1 MQRPTGITIIAIVF
15 LILGVLSLLWSG
27 LVFGIGG
34 LGAMFGGLLGAEN
47 VAAASSAGAWSGF
60 LGILG
65 AVVQFAVAI
74 GLLSMKRWA
83 WFLAMIGVGL
93 SVLQGIAGLF
103 SGGPMAFMCG
113 VLGLIVPVAVLIY
126 LLTSKIRRAF
136 GVDAG

>member
-1 MQRPTGITIIAIVF
+1 MPWRLRAWHWAGNCSGRPPARGYRRSCQWVSTCSRSSSRAPRAHVGIRCC
-15 LILGVLSLLWSG
+15 
-27 LVFGIGG
+27 
-34 LGAMFGGLLGAEN
+34 
-47 VAAASSAGAWSGF
+47 SAGAWSGF